1 LAFICTP
8 QKKEFI
14 RASISIN
21 IFILAIIVT
30 FFSEQ
35 DQVPAVKRLSRRNY
49 TQEDV
54 ENAFDDFKT
63 SKCRSIRAA
72 AMKYGVPPST
82 LKDKINGIYHFYIKK

>member
-21 IFILAIIVT
+21 IFT

-82 LKDKINGIYHFYIKK
+82 LKDKINGIPFLS